1 MSKDKN
7 KKSMKQIKIN
17 IPEGYE
23 IDKENSTCECIKFK
37 PKPQVYWS
45 DEHKAVVVEDGDIG
59 FMIDTTP
66 SYAMSWNDANRFYN
80 NFIHWRLP
88 TVEELKLIAKHI
100 SQINYILNQVG
111 GFEVF
116 GRLWSSYN
124 GCDSV
129 CALTLNVNRNTE
141 EARSV
146 DAIAYARAVS
156 EL

>member
-1 MSKDKN
+1 
-7 KKSMKQIKIN
+7 MKHIKID

-23 IDKENSTCECIKFK
+23 IDKENSTFECIRFK

-45 DEHKAVVVEDGDIG
+45 DEHKAVVVEDGDIS

-88 TVEELKLIAKHI
+88 MLEELKLIAKHLP
-100 SQINYILNQVG
+100 QINYILKQAG
-111 GFEVF
+111 GFEIF
-116 GRLWSSYN
+116 GRLWSSSN
-124 GCDSV
+124 GCDST
-129 CALTLNVNRNTE
+129 CALTLDVNCNTKDS
-141 EARSV
+141 RSV
-146 DAIAYARAVS
+146 NTTAYARAVS

>member
-1 MSKDKN
+1 MHL
-7 KKSMKQIKIN
+7 KQITID

-23 IDKENSTCECIKFK
+23 IDKENSTFECIRFK

-45 DEHKAVVVEDGDIG
+45 DEHKAVVVEDGDIS

-88 TVEELKLIAKHI
+88 MLEELKLIVKHLP
-100 SQINYILNQVG
+100 QINYILKQVG
-111 GFEVF
+111 GFEIF
-116 GRLWSSYN
+116 GRLWSSST
-124 GCDSV
+124 GCDST
-129 CALTLNVNRNTE
+129 CALTIDVNCNTKD
-141 EARSV
+141 ARSV
-146 DAIAYARAVS
+146 NTIAYARAVS

>member
-1 MSKDKN
+1 
-7 KKSMKQIKIN
+7 MKQIKID

-23 IDKENSTCECIKFK
+23 IDKENSTFECIRFK

-88 TVEELKLIAKHI
+88 MPKELKLIAKHL
-100 SQINYILNQVG
+100 SQINYILKQVG
-111 GFEVF
+111 GFEIF
-116 GRLWSSYN
+116 GRLWSSST
-124 GCDSV
+124 GRDIT
-129 CALTLNVNRNTE
+129 CALTLDVDCNIKGE
-141 EARSV
+141 HSV
-146 DAIAYARAVS
+146 SAIAYARAVS

>member
-1 MSKDKN
+1 
-7 KKSMKQIKIN
+7 MKQIKIN

-23 IDKENSTCECIKFK
+23 IDKENSTFECIRFK

-45 DEHKAVVVEDGDIG
+45 VEHKAVVVEDGDIS

-88 TVEELKLIAKHI
+88 TLEELKLIAKHLP
-100 SQINYILNQVG
+100 QINNILSQAG
-111 GFEVF
+111 GFKIF
-116 GRLWSSYN
+116 GLLWSSSN
-124 GCDSV
+124 GCDST
-129 CALTLNVNRNTE
+129 CALTLDVNYNVKD
-141 EARSV
+141 ARPVST
-146 DAIAYARAVS
+146 IAYARAVS

>member
-1 MSKDKN
+1 
-7 KKSMKQIKIN
+7 MKQIKIN

-23 IDKENSTCECIKFK
+23 IDQENSTFECIRFK

-45 DEHKAVVVEDGDIG
+45 DEHKAVVVEDGDIS

-88 TVEELKLIAKHI
+88 TLKELKLIAKHLP
-100 SQINYILNQVG
+100 QINCILKQVG
-111 GFEVF
+111 GFEIF
-116 GRLWSSYN
+116 GRLWSSSTVI
-124 GCDSV
+124 DSV
-129 CALTLNVNRNTE
+129 YALTLNVNCNTE

-146 DAIAYARAVS
+146 DKIVYARAVS